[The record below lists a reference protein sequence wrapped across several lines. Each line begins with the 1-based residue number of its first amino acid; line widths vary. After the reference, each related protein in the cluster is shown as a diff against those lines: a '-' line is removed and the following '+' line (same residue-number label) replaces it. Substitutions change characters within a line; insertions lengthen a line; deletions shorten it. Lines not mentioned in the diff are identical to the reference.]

1 MIGGDVGKGERDV
14 SDKKYLDFLAK
25 FGISSA
31 HPGGFPLTKALIEDA
46 RLTKQHHV
54 LDVGCGTGETSVY
67 LAKTYNCKI
76 TAIDLHPGMIAH
88 AQKRIQANGAAVEL
102 VQGDIQELPFKDRTF
117 DVLFCESV
125 TVFTDLSKTI
135 PEYARVLKPG
145 GVLYDVEMT
154 SNRKLL
160 PFEEEEVKRVYQIH
174 RVPTEQDWVNGFK
187 AAGFQK
193 VELLSAQ
200 KLISDQTVIPDAS
213 QFDFSQSVDLEAF
226 NTWLSHI
233 QIMDKFREVLSY
245 RIYKVTL

>member
-1 MIGGDVGKGERDV
+1 V

-31 HPGGFPLTKALIEDA
+31 HPGGFPLTKALLEDA
-46 RLTKQHHV
+46 DLTTQHHV
-54 LDVGCGTGETSVY
+54 LDVGCGTGETTVY
-67 LAKTYNCKI
+67 LAKTYGCKI

-88 AQKRIQANGAAVEL
+88 AQKRIQAHGVPVEL
-102 VQGDIQELPFKDRTF
+102 VQGDIQCLPFEDNSF
-117 DVLFCESV
+117 DVLFSESV

-154 SNRKLL
+154 SNRKLT
-160 PFEEEEVKRVYQIH
+160 PIEEEEIKRVYQIH
-174 RVPTEQDWVNGFK
+174 RVPTEYEWLTGFK
-187 AAGFQK
+187 TAGFRK

-200 KLISDQTVIPDAS
+200 QLISQQTVIPDAS
-213 QFDFSQSVDLEAF
+213 QFDFSQSVDIEAF

-233 QIMDKFREVLSY
+233 QIMDKFRDVLTF
-245 RIYKVTL
+245 RVYKVTV